1 MKSFKEQAI
10 DSILDGLQEEGTS
23 LYDNPY
29 RVGSQM
35 YYEVFKE
42 ARRRLIEGKLR
53 LSEINR
59 EILETD
65 IGEYDIHENELVPLD
80 SPMME
85 ISEEEEPELNKPK
98 AGGSKKYYVYVR
110 DPKTKNVK
118 KVSWGDTTGLK
129 VKFGDTSARAS
140 FVARHNC
147 DTANDKTKASYWA
160 CRLPRYAKQ
169 LGLSGGGSFF
179 W

>member
-1 MKSFKEQAI
+1 MKTFKEQAI
-10 DSILDGLQEEGTS
+10 DTVLDEIVETGVS

-42 ARRRLIEGKLR
+42 ARNRLLEGKLR

-65 IGEYDIHENELVPLD
+65 IGEYDIYENELVPLD
-80 SPMME
+80 SPMMQ
-85 ISEEEEPELNKPK
+85 IAEEDEPELNKPK
-98 AGGSKKYYVYVR
+98 AGGPKKYYVYVR
-110 DPKTKNVK
+110 DPSTKNIK
-118 KVSWGDTTGLK
+118 KVTFGDTTGLK
-129 VKFGDTSARAS
+129 VKFDDPKTRAS

-147 DTANDKTKASYWA
+147 DTANDKTSASYWS
-160 CRLPRYAKQ
+160 CRLPRFAKQ
-169 LGLSGGGSFF
+169 VGLSGGGSFF

>member
-10 DSILDGLQEEGTS
+10 DFVLEDIIQSGQT

-42 ARRRLIEGKLR
+42 ARQRLLEGKLR

-59 EILETD
+59 EILESD
-65 IGEYDIHENELVPLD
+65 IGEYDIYENELVPLD
-80 SPMME
+80 SPMMN
-85 ISEEEEPELNKPK
+85 ISEEDEPELDKPK
-98 AGGSKKYYVYVR
+98 SGGPKKYYVYVR
-110 DPKTKNVK
+110 DPKTKNIK
-118 KVSWGDTTGLK
+118 KVTFGDTTGLK
-129 VKFGDTSARAS
+129 VKFSDTKARAS

-147 DTANDKTKASYWA
+147 DTANDKTSASYWS
-160 CRLPRYAKQ
+160 CRLPRFAKQ
-169 LGLSGGGSFF
+169 LGLSDGGNFF